1 MIAQPEGEGKNDEA
15 FSNAA
20 YSLLIPG
27 KILNLSALNHLKRF
41 RNRGNKPGAK
51 KGRQLLQE
59 CKLGKLIEDKAQH
72 GTGYVSP
79 VLMIHKTY

>member
-1 MIAQPEGEGKNDEA
+1 MIAQPEGEGKNEA

-41 RNRGNKPGAK
+41 RNCGNKPGAK
-51 KGRQLLQE
+51 KGWQLLQE
-59 CKLGKLIEDKAQH
+59 CKLGKLIEDKAQR
-72 GTGYVSP
+72 GTEYVSL